1 MCGRIEQM
9 TAVADTFH
17 AKAESKTALC
27 NSTRILLEQAK
38 QHFAEAESALRR
50 FYGMD

>member
-1 MCGRIEQM
+1 M

-27 NSTRILLEQAK
+27 NSTRILLDQAK

-50 FYGMD
+50 FYGME